1 MANSEPVKV
10 AVELIDKFSKDLAE
24 LEGKLEKIDGKNL
37 DVTLDIDA
45 SDIEEVEARL
55 KELEDNLKSTLK
67 IDVRG
72 YAAAKAKKE
81 ELEKDMFSTL
91 HLGVDKKGIQ
101 GLGNLN
107 GGDGFD
113 PPQGTATKALAGIE
127 GLNLGDDVF
136 SHVFE
141 NLSGFEGSSAEY
153 ADSLRRFSPDEMEAV
168 NDFIINPDVARA
180 HNRGIPKDQRDG
192 WIGPSNWGFGIGEKW
207 GPEPRYPGDKKPLDP
222 ATDFLRGVKEM
233 TNSWSDLENIGD
245 NIDADD
251 LTPEFNVG
259 FGRPGDDR
267 NAAQIDFLKGINR
280 ATTSASGLE
289 IGDDLFSGAKFGDL
303 EFQAKGFD
311 PDLFMPDGAPGN
323 YQWSIPQRAGRRVGR
338 MFGRTKFK
346 AGRLGSF
353 LTDSL
358 GSVGGMAAEGFGMLT
373 DDEGGRAPMIKGLR
387 SSLKK
392 AIPTMHQWHSLIAGL
407 LPMMIALAGAAIGLV
422 AALGALGTAGVL
434 MGGIGLLGWGDSM
447 NESLNNVQRRVSS
460 LKNEL
465 FDVLRPVS
473 GLFQPLTAELFD
485 NIPDMVA
492 NLVEPLKALDE
503 TGFGEWWLDAL
514 MGISFWFGEL
524 LWAASDMATEI
535 QSVGSAFGQ
544 AFGSWLIQF
553 LRWIVAE
560 VYNNWDAFSA
570 LTRVFL
576 DLILILYNLSKV
588 FSFVIAVFE
597 PFFRLLAAISDLI
610 ANRWVVSILAAV
622 TAMFSLF
629 GVMSMVAYLIAL
641 IKASAI
647 AMAFYQM
654 AVSAGTLV
662 GALGAVKAALAFIIG
677 QLFTVNAL
685 TGGLLLLSG
694 LVVGGLAWKSMSGS
708 GPGGPSPSGGN
719 RRPPGFGGSP
729 AGASG
734 GVTMNFYGDVGNR
747 EYQRLKDEFPSM
759 YSDERTIETESER

>member
-24 LEGKLEKIDGKNL
+24 LEGKLEKIDGKKL

-45 SDIEEVEARL
+45 SDIEEVEGRL

-72 YAAAKAKKE
+72 YEAAKAKKE
-81 ELEKDMFSTL
+81 DLEKDMFSTL
-91 HLGVDKKGIQ
+91 HLGVNDDNLR

-107 GGDGFD
+107 GGEGFN
-113 PPQGTATKALAGIE
+113 PPKGGVTSALTGVE
-127 GLNLGDDVF
+127 SVNLGDDVF

-141 NLSGFEGSSAEY
+141 NLQAIHGPSAPEVS
-153 ADSLRRFSPDEMEAV
+153 DTISRFSPDEIEV
-168 NDFIINPDVARA
+168 INDFIINPNIARI
-180 HNRGIPKDQRDG
+180 HNRGIPKEDRDG
-192 WIGPSNWGFGIGEKW
+192 WIGPSNWGFGMGEKW
-207 GPEPRYPGDKKPLDP
+207 GPDYTPQRTKPE
-222 ATDFLRGVKEM
+222 A
-233 TNSWSDLENIGD
+233 
-245 NIDADD
+245 
-251 LTPEFNVG
+251 
-259 FGRPGDDR
+259 
-267 NAAQIDFLKGINR
+267 DFLKSIQQATSR
-280 ATTSASGLE
+280 ASSVE
-289 IGDDLFSGAKFGDL
+289 IGDGLFDGAKFGDP
-303 EFQAKGFD
+303 EFKLRGFD
-311 PDLFMPDGAPGN
+311 PDLFFPGRGSGSYPWSFAQRARRGARGAGASASSMFS
-323 YQWSIPQRAGRRVGR
+323 SIPE
-338 MFGRTKFK
+338 
-346 AGRLGSF
+346 
-353 LTDSL
+353 
-358 GSVGGMAAEGFGMLT
+358 MARDGFGMLT
-373 DDEGGRAPMIKGLR
+373 DDEGGRAQMIKGLR
-387 SSLKK
+387 SSLRR

-407 LPMMIALAGAAIGLV
+407 LPMMIALAGATIGLV
-422 AALGALGTAGVL
+422 AAFGALGTAGVL

-447 NESLNNVQRRVSS
+447 AQSLNNVQRRLNA

-465 FDVLRPVS
+465 FDVLRPAS
-473 GLFQPLTAELFD
+473 GLFQPLTDELFD
-485 NIPDMVA
+485 NIPDMVD

-514 MGISFWFGEL
+514 TGISYWFGEL

-535 QSVGSAFGQ
+535 QSVGSAFGR

-560 VYNNWDAFSA
+560 VYNNWDAFSS